1 MFTPQD
7 HHYMSLALRLA
18 EQGRYTAHPNPR
30 VGCVIV
36 KNQKIIGE
44 GAHHYAGE
52 PHAEVHALARAGKS
66 AQGATAYVTL
76 EPCSHQGKTPP
87 CASSL
92 IAAGISHV
100 ITAMQDP
107 NPLVSGSGLKHLN
120 SAGITTQC
128 GLLEAEAQ
136 QLNRGFIKRMQCK
149 RPFVRVKLAMSLD
162 GATAMQS
169 GESMWITGSA
179 ARKDVQKLRAQSDAI
194 LTATGTVIDDNPSLN
209 VRLNVDDLNL
219 PNDSQNKVRLL
230 QQPKRVIIDSKL
242 STPTTAKLLKLEGE
256 TWIFTISNH
265 QDKIKALHN
274 AGAEVIVLKPDEHEP
289 DKVPLDAVLVKLAQR
304 EINEVHVEAGATLCG
319 ALLYA
324 GLVDEIILYMA
335 AHIMGNNTRALFN
348 LPKHNK
354 MHQRIEVKIQD
365 IRAIGD
371 DWRISAVP
379 TTVNSNCSSH

>member
-18 EQGRYTAHPNPR
+18 EQGRYTSHPNPR

-36 KNQKIIGE
+36 KNQKIMGE

-52 PHAEVHALARAGKS
+52 AHAEVNALTQAGKS
-66 AQGATAYVTL
+66 AQDATAYVTL

-87 CASSL
+87 CASAL
-92 IAAGISHV
+92 ISAGISHV
-100 ITAMQDP
+100 IVAMKDP

-120 SAGITTQC
+120 NAGITTQL
-128 GLLEAEAQ
+128 GLLESEAQ
-136 QLNRGFIKRMQCK
+136 QLNRGFIKRMQRK

-179 ARKDVQKLRAQSDAI
+179 ARQDVQKLRAQSGAI
-194 LTATGTVIDDNPSLN
+194 LTATGTVIEDNPSLN
-209 VRLNVDDLNL
+209 VRLNLDNLNL
-219 PNDSQNKVRLL
+219 SDDSQNKAHPL
-230 QQPKRVIIDSKL
+230 QQPKRVIIDSNL
-242 STPTTAKLLKLEGE
+242 STPTPAKLLGLEGE
-256 TWIFTISNH
+256 TWIFTLNND
-265 QDKIKALHN
+265 QDKIKALHR
-274 AGAEVIVLKPDEHEP
+274 AGAEVVVLKPNEYEP
-289 DKVPLDAVLVKLAQR
+289 NKVPLDVVLVELARR

-354 MHQRIEVKIQD
+354 MHQRIEVKIQE

-379 TTVNSNCSSH
+379 TTINSNCSSH